1 MEMLLERYDK
11 ICLRIHG
18 HMLELNAD
26 VMQEVETLV
35 VLSLAKELLNI
46 L

>member
-1 MEMLLERYDK
+1 MLLERLDK

-26 VMQEVETLV
+26 VMQEVEIRAVSYLV
-35 VLSLAKELLNI
+35 KELLNI